1 MLLDQF
7 GREIKSNKPILEE
20 VAVQTIRDR
29 YASYPSQGLTPQRLA
44 SIFKEADQGDVMRQ
58 AELFEEMEEKDL
70 HLGGILQ
77 TRKLAV
83 TGLDWEMLPASDSA
97 EDKKI
102 AAAAKEMIEY
112 IENLEDALKDTMD
125 AVGKGFDVQEILWDM
140 SEGQVWAKEIKWIH
154 QRRFTFNTATVLLE
168 HPRLLTDASP
178 TWGEELLP
186 NKFIVHKY
194 RARSGATAR
203 GGLLRPCSF
212 MYLFKNYDIKNWVI
226 FNELF
231 SVPMR
236 VGKYKPGAG
245 TEEKDALKR
254 AVFNLGVDAAAVI
267 SDNTIIELL
276 ESTRRGD
283 AGVYSALA
291 EFCDKA
297 MSKGVLGHTGSSDST
312 PGKLGGEDQA
322 KLVRQD
328 LKADDAK
335 AIAKT
340 YKFQLLKPWTAY
352 NYGPDKGV
360 PILKFHH
367 EDEGD
372 LEKIARIYGVLVK
385 DANFEGIP
393 ETHVNERFG
402 IPRAK
407 PGEKTL
413 RAAQQPPGVLGLN
426 ANKDH
431 LFLPRQH
438 AILGLARNR
447 ELQIMA
453 NMAEEIPDGRDSFD
467 WVSVYMERLGPTLR
481 NVKATALDDIEEWLR
496 SLSSPPPQA
505 EFITMIEG
513 ILGASFAALDR
524 KVIADTVTDIYR
536 AYRTA
541 PGIDLAFGGPDL
553 RATKFL
559 AKLDHFYIS
568 SYLKNPEAQ
577 KATQDFL
584 EERYLNQGAGL
595 FGRGKPE
602 DIQAFR
608 DLFGQ
613 KLSDLEE
620 WQIRRIADTSVQR
633 TRNWASVAQ
642 FQEAGIVEIEI
653 YEPTRDCDFCRSMNG
668 RVISVPVAY
677 GKMMNQAAMTAK
689 EYENDMRGT
698 VPTVENIDKLVGAG
712 TLPPYHPF
720 CHGMVLRRVK

>member
-20 VAVQTIRDR
+20 VAVQSIRDR

-44 SIFKEADQGDVMRQ
+44 TIFKEADQGDVTRQ

-97 EDKKI
+97 EDKMI
-102 AAAAKEMIEY
+102 AAAAKEMLEY
-112 IENLEDALKDTMD
+112 VENLEDALKDTMD
-125 AVGKGFDVQEILWDM
+125 AVGKGFNAQEILWDM

-245 TEEKDALKR
+245 AEEKEALKR

-335 AIAKT
+335 ALTKT
-340 YKFQLLKPWTAY
+340 YKFQLLKPWVAF
-352 NYGPDKGV
+352 NFGPDKGV
-360 PILKFHH
+360 PILKFHY

-413 RAAQQPPGVLGLN
+413 RSAQMFPTGTDPNPSPTSVV
-426 ANKDH
+426 ANKR
-431 LFLPRQH
+431 LVVMVN
-438 AILGLARNR
+438 AGA
-447 ELQIMA
+447 
-453 NMAEEIPDGRDSFD
+453 DGETD
-467 WVSVYMERLGPTLR
+467 WVARYMERLGPSLQ
-481 NVKATALDDIEEWLR
+481 NVRASALDDIEGWLR
-496 SLSSPPPQA
+496 SLSSPPPQDQ
-505 EFITMIEG
+505 FITKIEG
-513 ILGASFAALDR
+513 MLGASFATLD
-524 KVIADTVTDIYR
+524 KTAVSGMVNEIYQAYR
-536 AYRTA
+536 AA
-541 PGIDLAFGGPDL
+541 PGIGLVLGGPDT
-553 RATKFL
+553 RAINFL
-559 AKLDHFYIS
+559 AKLDNFYIS
-568 SYLKNPEAQ
+568 SYFKNSDAQ
-577 KATQDFL
+577 AVVKDFL
-584 EERYLNQGAGL
+584 KEQYLGQGAGI
-595 FGRGKPE
+595 FGRGTPE
-602 DIQAFR
+602 DTQAFR
-608 DLFGQ
+608 DLFSQ
-613 KLSDLEE
+613 KLAEVED
-620 WQIRRIADTSVQR
+620 WQLQRIVDTSVQR
-633 TRNWASVAQ
+633 IRNCASVSQ
-642 FQEAGIVEIEI
+642 FHEAGIAEIEI
-653 YEPTRDCDFCRSMNG
+653 YEPLMDCAFCASMNG

-677 GKMMNQAAMTAK
+677 QKMTEQTAMSAE
-689 EYENDMRGT
+689 EYSADLKKIP
-698 VPTVENIDKLVGAG
+698 PTLANLGSIVSSGL
-712 TLPPYHPF
+712 LPPYHPH
-720 CHGMVLRRVK
+720 CHGKVIKRVK